1 MTERQVV
8 RMLESIP
15 KFDSFSS
22 YNSSFEKIFKG
33 CSLKTLIR
41 QLKHQKEIT
50 ETSILDELDRKD
62 SKDQIDI
69 YNQDEDF
76 KNIHNDEEY
85 DIFDEMYDK
94 NHNKNKKEE
103 KKRIYKSDIKK
114 KKLNPVLD
122 PFKYNPNYN
131 SIYKNIPTV
140 KIVDPR
146 KNLSTNNDKFKGRNN
161 NDAKKIKHIITNPNL
176 DKNINNMFKKIDNN
190 KIPLIKRKTLNSL
203 NNSKDSNNLNNSS
216 NSNNS
221 NNSNKSKSKDNDNKE
236 NKDNKD
242 NIKLPKL
249 TRLSKMKMDN
259 SFNDND
265 NHALRF
271 SKYIPRKYNIP
282 TVNKNVSYI
291 NPFNYIKP
299 KNKTKSIDFD
309 KMLHRNVKDFVYVS
323 CLKNPSF
330 FRYNPKYT
338 YVEKNKQVKL
348 FNPEDM
354 DDEKRKKFLMKK
366 LWGSYKVGTEY
377 ELINNVKFNNQN

>member
-15 KFDSFSS
+15 KFDSYSS
-22 YNSSFEKIFKG
+22 YNLSFEKVFKG
-33 CSLKTLIR
+33 NSLKTLIR
-41 QLKHQKEIT
+41 QLKHQKDIT

-62 SKDQIDI
+62 SKDEIDI

-76 KNIHNDEEY
+76 KNIHNDDEY
-85 DIFDEMYDK
+85 DIFDEMFDK
-94 NHNKNKKEE
+94 KNNKNKKEE
-103 KKRIYKSDIKK
+103 KKQIYKPDIKK
-114 KKLNPVLD
+114 TKLNPVLD

-131 SIYKNIPTV
+131 SIYKNIPSV
-140 KIVDPR
+140 RIVDPR
-146 KNLSTNNDKFKGRNN
+146 KNLSTNNDRYKSRNN
-161 NDAKKIKHIITNPNL
+161 NDEKKFKHIITNPNL
-176 DKNINNMFKKIDNN
+176 DKNISHMFKKIENN

-221 NNSNKSKSKDNDNKE
+221 KSKDKDNKE
-236 NKDNKD
+236 NKER
-242 NIKLPKL
+242 IKLPKL
-249 TRLSKMKMDN
+249 TRLSKMKIDE
-259 SFNDND
+259 SVNDND

-271 SKYIPRKYNIP
+271 SKYIPRKYCIP
-282 TVNKNVSYI
+282 KVNKNISYI

-309 KMLHRNVKDFVYVS
+309 KMLQRNEKDFVYAS

-330 FRYNPKYT
+330 TRYDPKYT

-348 FNPEDM
+348 FNPEDI
-354 DDEKRKKFLMKK
+354 DEEKRKKFLMRK

-377 ELINNVKFNNQN
+377 QLINNDKFNSNK

>member
-50 ETSILDELDRKD
+50 ETSILDDLDKKD
-62 SKDQIDI
+62 SKDQIEI

-76 KNIHNDEEY
+76 KNIHNEDEY

-94 NHNKNKKEE
+94 NHNKNKKED
-103 KKRIYKSDIKK
+103 KKQIYKSDIKK

-131 SIYKNIPTV
+131 SIYKNIPSV

-146 KNLSTNNDKFKGRNN
+146 KNLSTNNDRFKGRNN
-161 NDAKKIKHIITNPNL
+161 NDEKKIKHIITNPNL

-221 NNSNKSKSKDNDNKE
+221 NKSKSKDKDNKS

-282 TVNKNVSYI
+282 KVNKNVSYI

-309 KMLHRNVKDFVYVS
+309 KMLHRNEKDFVYVS

>member
-50 ETSILDELDRKD
+50 ETSILDELDKKD
-62 SKDQIDI
+62 SKDQIEI

-76 KNIHNDEEY
+76 KNINNEDEY

-94 NHNKNKKEE
+94 NHNKNKKED
-103 KKRIYKSDIKK
+103 KKQIYKSNIKK

-131 SIYKNIPTV
+131 SIYKNIPSV

-146 KNLSTNNDKFKGRNN
+146 KNLSTNNDRLQSRNN
-161 NDAKKIKHIITNPNL
+161 NDEKKIKHIITNPNL

-221 NNSNKSKSKDNDNKE
+221 NKSKSKDKDNKE

-242 NIKLPKL
+242 SIKLPKL

-282 TVNKNVSYI
+282 KVNKNVSYI

-309 KMLHRNVKDFVYVS
+309 KMLHRNEKDFVYVS